1 MPIFEEWKL
10 PDEVLADLGRLRS
23 KVTEARNKLDSEK
36 NLIEK
41 RPLTYI
47 QTRAQKT
54 IDHHDKILLSLDGE
68 FSEKKEKLQERYKNI
83 KEVLEEYERK
93 LNVLKKAIDGI
104 EEEKKTK
111 KEYHETAIEKAK
123 GELDCKPVSLIRAED
138 ALEQA
143 IIARD
148 KFMESAVQNI
158 DSHITITPAVVFP
171 ESKRTYKPIVPPVDD
186 GKIYYDPDGNICSK
200 REYEIRQRAIA
211 REEAHTHGKNCG
223 DPVCVSCQPLPKP
236 RKLLKIAE
244 KR

>member
-23 KVTEARNKLDSEK
+23 RVTEARNKLDSEK

-54 IDHHDKILLSLDGE
+54 IDHHDKILLSLDDE

-83 KEVLEEYERK
+83 KEVLEEYQRK

-148 KFMESAVQNI
+148 KFLESAVQNI
-158 DSHITITPAVVFP
+158 DSHITMPPAVTLP
-171 ESKRTYKPIVPPVDD
+171 PYQRASRPIVPPVDD
-186 GKIYYDPDGNICSK
+186 GKVYYDPDGNICTK
-200 REYEIRQRAIA
+200 GVYEIRQRAIA

-223 DPVCVSCQPLPKP
+223 DPVCVPCQPLPKP